1 MKLKRKEIC
10 LPPCANE
17 PVKNLVREVT
27 ARVFTRCRAPTV
39 PKAARL
45 FAGFCAAILLVGLLP
60 CAVAS
65 PESDCAV
72 LEHCY
77 VNQTITQALDPG
89 SRLIE
94 RNYGNGIAS
103 RYQWLADGSL
113 QSVEHRAGSQQTASH
128 VYSYDPW
135 GNRASAIDT
144 LATVAQTSNYTY
156 DPLDRLKSAA
166 NGSPTQ
172 DQVYGYD
179 IFGNRIGKTIGGLS
193 TAVTQSFTYNHDAA
207 HQLTQVNQT
216 IGTPVAV
223 TLLRYDDNGNLKKLC
238 DAGNGTVA
246 DASSG
251 TDCSA
256 SGSASLTRALGW
268 DGAERLIGITPTG
281 AGGQAESYA
290 YDDAGRRITKTT
302 GTASPAPPGTPGT
315 STTHSLYDGADLA
328 AEWSGAIL
336 TGAPAAVYAHAGSD
350 APLLRLSGASGT
362 PDADPR
368 VYTQDGLGSVGAYL
382 TPTPG
387 TTPVA
392 NQTGNGA
399 LTTSGDANPT
409 AYPGSQLID
418 GVTTPSNST
427 GWVGAVGSGATATL
441 TLAAA
446 QTVDRVDLMAVSNYL
461 PGAFVIETLNANSTW
476 TQVADGASAD
486 FANNGDGSLRAVK
499 RFTPVSTGAI
509 RVRFTAAINNGLVW
523 LTELQVWNAAASL
536 ITQRFDPWGNLTQS
550 SGSIPVYGYTGR
562 EPDPSGF
569 MFYRARYYSPSLGRF
584 ISRDPLGLQ
593 AGINPYAYVNNNPV
607 NFNDPDGL
615 LARQVL
621 NWSMDY
627 AGRVGQSLSDTVS
640 TSPAANLGKA
650 FGGLAAYGTGIA
662 TGDSNLADAAM
673 EGLDATKQQNMDAL
687 MFFGTIGR
695 GQGSKTFQTYT
706 RTNPTT
712 GEVYSGRTSGT
723 GTPQQNLDVRNA
735 SSPLNDQ
742 GFNNAV
748 LDRSSSNAGAIRGR
762 EQQLIDQFGG
772 ARSQGGNSANK
783 INGVSPNNPN
793 GSGYL
798 GDSLREFGKFLGL

>member
-1 MKLKRKEIC
+1 MSSRLRALVCSALLILTSVPVAAA
-10 LPPCANE
+10 LPDTD
-17 PVKNLVREVT
+17 R
-27 ARVFTRCRAPTV
+27 TV
-39 PKAARL
+39 HGNSI
-45 FAGFCAAILLVGLLP
+45 AG
-60 CAVAS
+60 
-65 PESDCAV
+65 
-72 LEHCY
+72 
-77 VNQTITQALDPG
+77 QTITQALDPG
-89 SRLIE
+89 GRLIE

-615 LARQVL
+615 LAINAARMVT
-621 NWSMDY
+621 DY
-627 AGRVGQSLSDTVS
+627 AGRVKDFYSDVSAGETFKQFGLKLMTDFADNQRGDQIGPLGAAARAIDANFERYDSTTPSGISAGALVLGASIFATPGGASKLRTQLAFEEAGILTRGGASLTTDAI
-640 TSPAANLGKA
+640 AASREIPIS
-650 FGGLAAYGTGIA
+650 GGRL
-662 TGDSNLADAAM
+662 
-673 EGLDATKQQNMDAL
+673 
-687 MFFGTIGR
+687 
-695 GQGSKTFQTYT
+695 
-706 RTNPTT
+706 TNPT
-712 GEVYSGRTSGT
+712 V
-723 GTPQQNLDVRNA
+723 VRELTA
-735 SSPLNDQ
+735 
-742 GFNNAV
+742 
-748 LDRSSSNAGAIRGR
+748 
-762 EQQLIDQFGG
+762 
-772 ARSQGGNSANK
+772 
-783 INGVSPNNPN
+783 N
-793 GSGYL
+793 GSQIE
-798 GDSLREFGKFLGL
+798 DWGKFTTQSVRLPSGQSSQIHFYANRVTGDVNLNIDFKVKGLIK